1 MALTLCC
8 DSSEVGAVKIEVTL
22 LYFFGSNFC
31 ISYVQ
36 TNGFS
41 IEERKREYFRQFHVI
56 STIDNNLALTRC
68 CDSSKVGAMAAIFWF
83 KFEFESNT
91 TRSTT
96 IPYQH
101 NNNNWPS
108 LSIK

>member
-68 CDSSKVGAMAAIFWF
+68 CDSSKVGAMHRKKIY
-83 KFEFESNT
+83 
-91 TRSTT
+91 
-96 IPYQH
+96 I
-101 NNNNWPS
+101 
-108 LSIK
+108 